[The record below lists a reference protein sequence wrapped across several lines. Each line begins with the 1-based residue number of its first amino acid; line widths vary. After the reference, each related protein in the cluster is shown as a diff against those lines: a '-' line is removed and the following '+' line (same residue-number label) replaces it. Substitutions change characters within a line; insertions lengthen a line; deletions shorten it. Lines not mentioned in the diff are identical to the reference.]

1 MNLVLVVAV
10 ISYLCYERADHNRY
24 GHYFAEVF
32 QHVDRSYVEPVDE
45 QALFEGAVEGML
57 KRLDEYSSFISRRE
71 AGQFKDLLDG
81 RFGGIGIEVSL
92 DRASGRLTV
101 LSPLIGSP
109 AYAAGIRAGDKIVAI
124 DGEGTDGFTLEDAVK
139 RLRGPIGDRV
149 TLRVRREGRAKPID
163 FVLTRAEI
171 NVASVV
177 GDVRK
182 DGAWSYWLPGQ
193 NKIGYLRVNQ
203 FGKKTFEE
211 LSAALDILSDQKARG
226 VIIDL
231 RNNPGG
237 LLDSAKDCSELFLP
251 EGKTIVTTRG
261 RGGLVRETYRVDD
274 AGDYQ
279 ELPLVVIVN
288 HYTASAAEIMAAALQ
303 DYHRAAIVGVRTWGK
318 GTVQDVIPVEGGR
331 SVLKLTIATYWRPSM
346 KNIHRFRDSKE
357 TDEWGVKPD
366 PGLEVPQTDKQ
377 LEKWMEYRH
386 KRDVVQPQSISTPP
400 DLEADPQLG
409 RAIEALKKRLG

>member
-1 MNLVLVVAV
+1 M
-10 ISYLCYERADHNRY
+10 
-24 GHYFAEVF
+24 
-32 QHVDRSYVEPVDE
+32 
-45 QALFEGAVEGML
+45 
-57 KRLDEYSSFISRRE
+57 
-71 AGQFKDLLDG
+71 
-81 RFGGIGIEVSL
+81 
-92 DRASGRLTV
+92 
-101 LSPLIGSP
+101 
-109 AYAAGIRAGDKIVAI
+109 
-124 DGEGTDGFTLEDAVK
+124 
-139 RLRGPIGDRV
+139 
-149 TLRVRREGRAKPID
+149 
-163 FVLTRAEI
+163 
-171 NVASVV
+171 
-177 GDVRK
+177 
-182 DGAWSYWLPGQ
+182 
-193 NKIGYLRVNQ
+193 
-203 FGKKTFEE
+203 
-211 LSAALDILSDQKARG
+211 
-226 VIIDL
+226 
-231 RNNPGG
+231 
-237 LLDSAKDCSELFLP
+237 
-251 EGKTIVTTRG
+251 
-261 RGGLVRETYRVDD
+261 RETYRVDD